1 MNTTESLESVIEL
14 TGKIQREIHRDNQR
28 TTTFVHDEKTNG
40 LKVFTYN
47 EITRTSFLL
56 IDIPKAN
63 SKVEAL
69 EAVLDYLQSHT
80 EKDLSYTVMWT
91 RRGSGNKSEKSYFH
105 AKNILELAEKFYA
118 QPDSSGSKKDPA
130 EYIVLEIKLNGE
142 A

>member
-14 TGKIQREIHRDNQR
+14 TGKIQKEIHRDNQR

-40 LKVFTYN
+40 VKVFTYN
-47 EITRTSFLL
+47 DITRTSFLL
-56 IDIPKAN
+56 IDIPKAS
-63 SKVEAL
+63 SKIEAL
-69 EAVLDYLQSHT
+69 QAVLDYLQSHT
-80 EKDLSYTVMWT
+80 EQDFSYTVMWA
-91 RRGSGNKSEKSYFH
+91 RRGTGSTEKSYFH

-118 QPDSSGSKKDPA
+118 QPDSSGAKKDPA